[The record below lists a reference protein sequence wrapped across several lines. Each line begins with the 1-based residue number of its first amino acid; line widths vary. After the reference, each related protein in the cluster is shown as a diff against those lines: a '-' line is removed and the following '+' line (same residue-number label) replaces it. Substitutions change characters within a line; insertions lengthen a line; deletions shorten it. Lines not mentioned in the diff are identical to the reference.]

1 MSDAALLDL
10 AEAAGLAAEWDDYQ
24 GVRHRVSLDTLSAL
38 LSALELPANTPAQIA
53 DSRARVDAE
62 SSGSAMPSMITA
74 PAGAVIAVPAQL
86 EGGRRLR
93 VELETGERLDV
104 RVATDAAGR
113 QWLPPINQPGYH
125 RLLMGDAVLPLAVA
139 PQRCF
144 GVEDLAAAQRGGQR
158 PWGIAVQ
165 AYSLRTPGDGGIG
178 HFGGLATLARSAA
191 AQGADALAVSPLHAL
206 FSADVSHFS
215 PYAPSSRSH
224 LNVLHCDPAAVFGGD
239 VVHSLIDCDDRPAL
253 QALEAAA
260 LIDWPAAAT
269 AKLTLLRKL
278 YRLVAAEL
286 DSGVT
291 SRARDF
297 QAFIAAG
304 GEALAGHAR
313 FEALHAHRFGADS
326 GQWHWRNWPAA
337 LRDPGSREVATF
349 AREHADEV
357 RYHQFLQ
364 WLADHGLHAA
374 HAAGRDAGMRIGLI
388 GDCAVGTDSGGSHAW
403 SRPQE
408 LLGRVSV
415 GAPPDLLN
423 LQGQNWGLTALSP
436 RALTQFAFAPFL
448 DMLRANLC
456 RVGGLRMDHVL
467 GLRRLWLVPEGAGAG
482 DGAYLRFP
490 FRDLLRLVALESWRH
505 RAIFIGEDLGTVPA
519 GFQDQL
525 AEAGILGIRVLW
537 FERDHG
543 LFIDPQRWSAR
554 VMATTSTHDLPT
566 VAGWWQGRDLDWR
579 GKLGQLISADDTR
592 LEYRERAEDR
602 NALWAAFRHTGVVG
616 QKNPPT
622 ASAPAVDAAI
632 AFVARTPAPLA
643 MLPIE
648 DILGLP
654 EQPNV
659 PGTTSEHPNWR
670 RRLPGTAASLLESP
684 WAAARLSKV
693 RHEREDG

>member
-1 MSDAALLDL
+1 MSDSALLDL
-10 AEAAGLAAEWDDYQ
+10 ANAAGLATEWEDYQ
-24 GVRHRVSLDTLSAL
+24 GVRHHVSPDTLAAL
-38 LSALELPANTPAQIA
+38 LLALELPANTPAQIA

-62 SSGSAMPSMITA
+62 SRGGTMPSMITA
-74 PAGAVIAVPAQL
+74 QAGAVIAAPAQL
-86 EGGRRLR
+86 DGGRRLR
-93 VELETGERLDV
+93 VELETGERMDV
-104 RVATDAAGR
+104 QVTTDAAGR
-113 QWLPPINQPGYH
+113 QWLPAINQPGYH
-125 RLLMGDAVLPLAVA
+125 RLLMDDEALLLAVA

-144 GVEDLAAAQRGGQR
+144 GVEDLPAAQRGSGR

-165 AYSLRTPGDGGIG
+165 AYSVRTPGDGGIG

-191 AQGADALAVSPLHAL
+191 AQGADALTVSPLHAL
-206 FSADVSHFS
+206 FSADVNHFS
-215 PYAPSSRSH
+215 PYAPSSRNH
-224 LNVLHCDPAAVFGGD
+224 LNVLHCDPVAVFGSD
-239 VVHSLIDCDDRPAL
+239 VVHGLLDVEAHRAHET
-253 QALEAAA
+253 LEEAA

-269 AKLTLLRKL
+269 AKLALLRKL
-278 YRLVAAEL
+278 YRLVATEF
-286 DSGVT
+286 DSGT
-291 SRARDF
+291 TDRARDF

-304 GEALAGHAR
+304 GDALAGHAR
-313 FEALHAHRFGADS
+313 FEALHAHRFGADP
-326 GQWHWRNWPAA
+326 GQWHWRDWPAA
-337 LRDPGSREVATF
+337 LREPGSRQVAIF

-364 WLADHGLHAA
+364 WLADQGVHAA

-388 GDCAVGTDSGGSHAW
+388 GDCAIGTDRGGSHAW

-408 LLGRVSV
+408 LLAGVSV

-448 DMLRANLC
+448 DMLRANL
-456 RVGGLRMDHVL
+456 RHVGGLRMDHVL
-467 GLRRLWLVPEGAGAG
+467 GLRRLWLVPDGAGAG

-490 FRDLLRLVALESWRH
+490 FRELLHLVMLEAWRH

-525 AEAGILGIRVLW
+525 AKAGVLGIRVLW
-537 FERDHG
+537 FERDRG
-543 LFIDPQRWSAR
+543 LFIDPGRWSAQA
-554 VMATTSTHDLPT
+554 MATTSTHDLPT

-579 GKLGQLISADDTR
+579 GKLGQLTSADDTR
-592 LEYRERAEDR
+592 EEYIKRAEDR
-602 NALWAAFRHTGVVG
+602 DALWAAFRHSGIVT
-616 QKNPPT
+616 QEDPPT

-643 MLPIE
+643 ILPIE

-654 EQPNV
+654 EQPNL
-659 PGTTSEHPNWR
+659 PGTTNEHPNWR

-684 WAAARLSKV
+684 AATARLGKV

>member
-1 MSDAALLDL
+1 MSDEALLDL
-10 AEAAGLAAEWDDYQ
+10 ANAAGLATEWDDYQ
-24 GVRHRVSLDTLSAL
+24 GVRHQVSPDTLGAL
-38 LSALELPANTPAQIA
+38 LSALELPANTRAQIA
-53 DSRARVDAE
+53 DSRARLDAE
-62 SSGSAMPSMITA
+62 SRGTTMPPMITAQAGAVITA
-74 PAGAVIAVPAQL
+74 PAQL
-86 EGGRRLR
+86 ESGRRLQ
-93 VELETGERLDV
+93 VELETGERRDV
-104 RVATDAAGR
+104 EVATDAAGR
-113 QWLPPINQPGYH
+113 QWLPPISEPGYH
-125 RLLMGDAVLPLAVA
+125 RLLMGDEALLLAVA

-144 GVEDLAAAQRGGQR
+144 GVEDLPAAQRGGRR

-165 AYSLRTPGDGGIG
+165 AYSVRTPGDGGIG

-206 FSADVSHFS
+206 FSADTHHFS
-215 PYAPSSRSH
+215 PYAPSSRNH
-224 LNVLHCDPAAVFGGD
+224 LNVLHCDPAAVFGSD
-239 VVHSLIDCDDRPAL
+239 VVDGLLDVETRRARET
-253 QALEAAA
+253 LESAA

-278 YRLVAAEL
+278 YRLVATEL
-286 DSGVT
+286 DSGT
-291 SRARDF
+291 TARARDF
-297 QAFIAAG
+297 QAFVAAG
-304 GEALAGHAR
+304 GDALAGHAC
-313 FEALHAHRFGADS
+313 FEALHAHRFGADP
-326 GQWHWRNWPAA
+326 GQWHWRDWPAA
-337 LRDPGSREVATF
+337 LRDPGSHQVAVF

-364 WLADHGLHAA
+364 WLADHGVHTA
-374 HAAGRDAGMRIGLI
+374 HAAGRGAGMRIGLI
-388 GDCAVGTDSGGSHAW
+388 GDCAVGTDRGGSHAW

-408 LLGRVSV
+408 LLAGVSV

-448 DMLRANLC
+448 NMLRANL
-456 RVGGLRMDHVL
+456 RHVGGLRMDHVL
-467 GLRRLWLVPEGAGAG
+467 GLRRLWLVPDGAGPG

-490 FRDLLRLVALESWRH
+490 FQDLLHLVMLESWRH

-525 AEAGILGIRVLW
+525 AKAGVLGIRVLW

-543 LFIDPQRWSAR
+543 LFIDAGRWSAQA
-554 VMATTSTHDLPT
+554 MATTTTHDLPT

-579 GKLGQLISADDTR
+579 CTLGQLPCADDAHA
-592 LEYRERAEDR
+592 EYLKRAADR
-602 NALWAAFRHTGVVG
+602 NALWAAFRHSGIAT
-616 QKNPPT
+616 QEDPPT

-654 EQPNV
+654 EQPNI

-670 RRLPGTAASLLESP
+670 RRLPGEVASLLESP